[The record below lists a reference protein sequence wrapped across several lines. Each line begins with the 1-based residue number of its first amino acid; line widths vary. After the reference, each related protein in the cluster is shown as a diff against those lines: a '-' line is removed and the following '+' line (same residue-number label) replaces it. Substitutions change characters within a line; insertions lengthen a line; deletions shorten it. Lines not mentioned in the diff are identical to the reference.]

1 MKIKTTYGYMDAFNS
16 DTFSN
21 CCGATYYNN
30 KQQFRYITNN
40 QTNCGITL
48 YEGNDLE
55 ESNEENGK
63 YICSKVETKNGTF
76 FVKVRTR
83 WL

>member
-1 MKIKTTYGYMDAFNS
+1 MILKSQWGRTPATNG
-16 DTFSN
+16 DTFAG
-21 CCGATYYNN
+21 CCGSSYYSTKNN
-30 KQQFRYITNN
+30 FLSARNN
-40 QTNCGITL
+40 QTDQGIIL

-55 ESNEENGK
+55 ECNEENGK
-63 YICSKVETKNGTF
+63 YICSKVETKNGTV